1 LPTSS
6 TKKKQNKQTTTM
18 TEPYEHQQWYAN
30 TEEEDS
36 GSGATSTISGRS
48 EVKQNAEA
56 IKDDPTN
63 LIVNYLP
70 VYFDKDDLRAMFE
83 PYGNIQSLIVMYNNR
98 GQRKKS
104 RGYGFVKFSTAKEAQ
119 AAIAGVDG
127 TRFQHKTIK
136 VSVARP
142 GRARKCSNLFI
153 SRLPIDWETSDL
165 ERVFKP
171 FGHIVECRV
180 LKFTDGVSRRC
191 GFVRYDKDEEAQQ
204 ALRKMRDFR
213 PSPEAQPFQVNLS
226 VNHSPDV
233 RRKFFDS
240 HDYHEVNS
248 HFSSTFNRD
257 YFNEYGQSRYG
268 GYDDHHYDDF
278 GGYGPPMGARPYQP
292 HYPRYRNEWDR
303 PSYGGYREQKWSTYE
318 EPARPSYQ
326 RPSQPPAAPA
336 PAKATPAAPA
346 AAAPTA
352 AAPAP
357 ASEQPETAP
366 PAAVADKTRFF
377 VKNLPEFY
385 DESNLKSLFSSYG
398 EVAEVTVQ
406 RDRNGKSMQCAF
418 IVFAEAAG
426 AKKAVD
432 ALDGVFLCSDR
443 IQINFV

>member
-1 LPTSS
+1 MSD
-6 TKKKQNKQTTTM
+6 
-18 TEPYEHQQWYAN
+18 YEHQQWYTN

-48 EVKQNAEA
+48 DPKREA
-56 IKDDPTN
+56 IEDDPTN

-70 VYFDKDDLRAMFE
+70 VYFDKDDLRSMFE
-83 PYGNIQSLIVMYNNR
+83 PYGKIESLIVMYNNR

-104 RGYGFVKFSTAKEAQ
+104 RGYGFVKFATAQEAQ
-119 AAIAGVDG
+119 AAIKGVDG

-142 GRARKCSNLFI
+142 GRARKCSNLFV

-191 GFVRYDKDEEAQQ
+191 GFVRFDKDDEAQT
-204 ALRKMRDFR
+204 ALRRMRDFR
-213 PSPEAQPFQVNLS
+213 PSADAQPFQVNLS

-233 RRKFFDS
+233 RRRFFDS
-240 HDYHEVNS
+240 HDYHEVHAS
-248 HFSSTFNRD
+248 YGSYNRD
-257 YFNEYGQSRYG
+257 YFPEPYQRYG
-268 GYDDHHYDDF
+268 GFADHHYDDYA
-278 GGYGPPMGARPYQP
+278 YGPPMRSPYQP
-292 HYPRYRNEWDR
+292 HYPRPYRNEYDR
-303 PSYGGYREQKWSTYE
+303 SHYGGPREQKWRSYDEPKPYNSVAASPTSAPQSTPKQVE
-318 EPARPSYQ
+318 APEPAAAVP
-326 RPSQPPAAPA
+326 APA
-336 PAKATPAAPA
+336 PAVESAAKGDE
-346 AAAPTA
+346 
-352 AAPAP
+352 
-357 ASEQPETAP
+357 SAP
-366 PAAVADKTRFF
+366 PAAVAEKTRIF

-418 IVFAEAAG
+418 IVFKDASG

-432 ALDGVFLCSDR
+432 ALNGVFLCSAR
-443 IQINFV
+443 LQINFV

>member
-1 LPTSS
+1 MSE
-6 TKKKQNKQTTTM
+6 Q
-18 TEPYEHQQWYAN
+18 YESQQWYAN

-36 GSGATSTISGRS
+36 GSGATSTISGRTDAMKGH
-48 EVKQNAEA
+48 EEL

-70 VYFDKDDLRAMFE
+70 VYFDKNDLRAMFE
-83 PYGNIQSLIVMYNNR
+83 PYGKIESLIVMYNNR

-104 RGYGFVKFSTAKEAQ
+104 RGYGFVKFSNAKEAQ
-119 AAIAGVDG
+119 AAIEGVDG

-142 GRARKCSNLFI
+142 GRARKCSNLFV
-153 SRLPIDWETSDL
+153 SRLPIDWETPDL
-165 ERVFKP
+165 EKVFKP

-191 GFVRYDKDEEAQQ
+191 GFVRFDKDDEAQQ
-204 ALRKMRDFR
+204 ALRKLRDFR
-213 PSPEAQPFQVNLS
+213 PSPDAQPFQVNLS

-233 RRKFFDS
+233 RRKYFDS
-240 HDYHEVNS
+240 HDYHEMNMHGLGS
-248 HFSSTFNRD
+248 SFDREFPPFSD
-257 YFNEYGQSRYG
+257 YGPSRYG

-278 GGYGPPMGARPYQP
+278 GYGPPMQRPYH
-292 HYPRYRNEWDR
+292 HYPPRPQYRNDYGR
-303 PSYGGYREQKWSTYE
+303 PYYNGFREQKWHTYE
-318 EPARPSYQ
+318 EPTQPSKQ
-326 RPSQPPAAPA
+326 HTPPHQQPAPTPNPAPA
-336 PAKATPAAPA
+336 PAPVPATVATP
-346 AAAPTA
+346 T
-352 AAPAP
+352 
-357 ASEQPETAP
+357 EETQQQGDTAP
-366 PAAVADKTRFF
+366 PTAVAEKTRIF

-418 IVFAEAAG
+418 IVFKSSDS

-432 ALDGVFLCSDR
+432 ALDGVFLCSAR

>member
-1 LPTSS
+1 
-6 TKKKQNKQTTTM
+6 M

-48 EVKQNAEA
+48 EAKQNAEPA
-56 IKDDPTN
+56 KDDPTN

-70 VYFDKDDLRAMFE
+70 VFFDKDDLRVMFE

-104 RGYGFVKFSTAKEAQ
+104 RGYGFVKFSNAKEAQ

-127 TRFQHKTIK
+127 TRLQHKTIK

-153 SRLPIDWETSDL
+153 SRLPIDWETPDL
-165 ERVFKP
+165 DKVFKP

-248 HFSSTFNRD
+248 HFPSSFNHD
-257 YFNEYGQSRYG
+257 YFNDYGHSRPG
-268 GYDDHHYDDF
+268 GFDDHHYEDF
-278 GGYGPPMGARPYQP
+278 EYGPPAQRPYQP
-292 HYPRYRNEWDR
+292 HYPRPYRNDWDR
-303 PSYGGYREQKWSTYE
+303 PNYGGYREQKWSTYE
-318 EPARPSYQ
+318 EPARQSYQ
-326 RPSQPPAAPA
+326 RPSQPVPAPVPQAAVPAPVPTPQAAPA
-336 PAKATPAAPA
+336 PAPQA
-346 AAAPTA
+346 A

-357 ASEQPETAP
+357 QAAAVATAPAPQQPETAP
-366 PAAVADKTRFF
+366 PAAVAEKTRFF

-418 IVFAEAAG
+418 IVFIEAAG

>member
-1 LPTSS
+1 
-6 TKKKQNKQTTTM
+6 M

-48 EVKQNAEA
+48 DVKTNADV

-70 VYFDKDDLRAMFE
+70 VYFDKDDLRVMFE
-83 PYGNIQSLIVMYNNR
+83 PYGKIQSLIVMYNNR

-104 RGYGFVKFSTAKEAQ
+104 RGYGFVKFATAKEAQ
-119 AAIAGVDG
+119 AAIEGVDG

-248 HFSSTFNRD
+248 HFGSTFNRD
-257 YFNEYGQSRYG
+257 FYGEYGPSRYG
-268 GYDDHHYDDF
+268 GFDDHHYDDY
-278 GGYGPPMGARPYQP
+278 GYAPPMHRPYQP
-292 HYPRYRNEWDR
+292 HYPRPYRNEWDR
-303 PSYGGYREQKWSTYE
+303 PSYGGYRDQKWSTYQ
-318 EPARPSYQ
+318 EPARPS
-326 RPSQPPAAPA
+326 QPAPASAPAPAKVAAAPAEAAPA
-336 PAKATPAAPA
+336 PAPVAAPPAAAAPA
-346 AAAPTA
+346 AAP
-352 AAPAP
+352 
-357 ASEQPETAP
+357 EQAETAP
-366 PAAVADKTRFF
+366 PAAVAEKTRIF

-418 IVFAEAAG
+418 IVFKDAAG

-432 ALDGVFLCSDR
+432 ALDGVFLCSER